1 MYITTQKLSL
11 NLQIVKYLLFGLF
24 IPLIHQHQVFFFPK
38 VILTSKLVFFPLA
51 GMR

>member
-1 MYITTQKLSL
+1 MYITTQKLFL

-24 IPLIHQHQVFFFPK
+24 IPLIHQHQVFFPK

-51 GMR
+51 GMK